1 MTGMDSLLGSLQS
14 ALAVAIATTFDDNIY
29 LTGFFSETNRTFRPS
44 HVVAGEL
51 IGFTVLI
58 GISLLASQILARSVP
73 VSVTGWLGALPIL
86 IGVYSIVD
94 LFRQPVIRDVEG
106 DVAGTKSA
114 VLHPQADPGFRSARL
129 GWGTLLSDRCS
140 YVVAAIAISNG
151 GNNLAI
157 YIPLLGNSDFG
168 ASLLTVLVCY
178 LTVAC
183 WLLLSFRLTRLPGVA
198 VVLSRHANR
207 IFPFVLMWLGFRIL
221 RDSGVLVSLL

>member
-1 MTGMDSLLGSLQS
+1 MDSLLGSLQS

-29 LTGFFSETNRTFRPS
+29 LTGFFSETNRNFRPS

-51 IGFTVLI
+51 IGFTLLI
-58 GISLLASQILARSVP
+58 GISLIASQILARSVP
-73 VSVTGWLGALPIL
+73 VSVTGWLGVLPIL

-94 LFRQPVIRDVEG
+94 LFRRPVIRDVEG
-106 DVAGTKSA
+106 DDAGAKSA
-114 VLHPQADPGFRSARL
+114 MLHPQADLGFRSARL
-129 GWGTLLSDRCS
+129 GWYSLLGDRRS

-157 YIPLLGNSDFG
+157 YIPLLGNSNFS

-178 LTVAC
+178 LAVAC